1 MRRYELMD
9 EQYELIGDLLPSN
22 GKRGGQWND
31 HRTTLNGMF
40 WILHSGARMARDA
53 RTLRQM
59 AKRLR
64 PLQSLEKGRN
74 G

>member
-1 MRRYELMD
+1 MRRYELTD
-9 EQYELIGDLLPSN
+9 EQYELIGDPLPGN

-40 WILHSGARMARDA
+40 WILHSVLNGRDA

-64 PLQSLEKGRN
+64 PLQPLEKGRN
-74 G
+74 D